1 MDNKYKDYFDIDPDY
16 FPAVNPDVIKS
27 NPELW
32 KKFYPHET
40 FIKLIKDIVSV
51 LNRQQKLNIW
61 VEGAYGTGKS
71 HAVLTLKRLLDSTE
85 QETIEYFE
93 TFKLDQDLMKKFLN
107 VKREGKIITIHRYAS
122 SSIKGDNDLFIA
134 IQESIE
140 QALHDAGIDNV
151 THGAMKDAVV
161 KYLSDDI
168 NKQYFNNLVK
178 GPYSSLFG
186 GNDADKIIKDLQ
198 IFTED
203 ALRELM
209 RKIFKVAR
217 ERQIKL
223 LR

>member
-140 QALHDAGIDNV
+140 
-151 THGAMKDAVV
+151 
-161 KYLSDDI
+161 
-168 NKQYFNNLVK
+168 
-178 GPYSSLFG
+178 SSS
-186 GNDADKIIKDLQ
+186 
-198 IFTED
+198 
-203 ALRELM
+203 RC
-209 RKIFKVAR
+209 RYR
-217 ERQIKL
+217 
-223 LR
+223 